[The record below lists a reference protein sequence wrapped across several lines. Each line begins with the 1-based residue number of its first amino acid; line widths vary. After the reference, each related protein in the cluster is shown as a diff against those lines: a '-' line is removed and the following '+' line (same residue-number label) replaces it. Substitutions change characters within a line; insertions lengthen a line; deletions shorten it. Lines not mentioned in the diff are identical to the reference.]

1 MYHSTQ
7 KNKGL
12 WWKWVHCF
20 WKEKHRVL
28 KHSVH
33 AKSMLQDASLGVL
46 FPFFFHTH
54 STVSLLLMHSN
65 TMGKKFCSALCIGI
79 SSEMC
84 YIVGDKWQKKESH
97 TLLLWR
103 AVDSTAWVRHCASRG
118 KINGHRGSIILQP
131 SHSESAGHSI
141 VALAVQLVLVF
152 SATVGSSTSLHMW
165 QHLNTLIK

>member
-1 MYHSTQ
+1 MEVGSLFLKGKASCFKAFSTCR
-7 KNKGL
+7 KY
-12 WWKWVHCF
+12 
-20 WKEKHRVL
+20 
-28 KHSVH
+28 
-33 AKSMLQDASLGVL
+33 ASGCLSWCVIPL
-46 FPFFFHTH
+46 FFFHTH

>member
-1 MYHSTQ
+1 MEVGSLFLKGKASCFKAFSTC
-7 KNKGL
+7 KKY
-12 WWKWVHCF
+12 
-20 WKEKHRVL
+20 
-28 KHSVH
+28 
-33 AKSMLQDASLGVL
+33 ASGCLSWCVIPL
-46 FPFFFHTH
+46 FFFIHIAQFPCSWCIPTQWE
-54 STVSLLLMHSN
+54 
-65 TMGKKFCSALCIGI
+65 KKFCSALCIGI